1 MLSYENSL
9 GGKAMIN
16 STRNFCAAFLV
27 VMGLWSI
34 PTARAAEQNRT
45 YLIERFQDGDIPTG
59 QDFKDLIDSALNL
72 VDDGLTSYRI
82 GVDSSGSA
90 LRLIEGQT
98 VGPSLAFA
106 PKADNPPLAPLWAG
120 QFGFLP
126 MEFQDASLNSHYGYF
141 QLQMDAGPLP
151 PPPGSPGP
159 AIFVEYLV
167 WETDANVPVTT
178 SVVPE
183 PMSATLLCGGFVLLC
198 RSRRKRIAL

>member
-1 MLSYENSL
+1 MF
-9 GGKAMIN
+9 K

-27 VMGLWSI
+27 VIGLWSI
-34 PTARAAEQNRT
+34 PTARAAEQNRS
-45 YLIERFQDGDIPTG
+45 YLYEKFQNGDIPDG

-90 LRLIEGQT
+90 LRLEAGQT

-126 MEFQDASLNSHYGYF
+126 MEFQDAALNTHYGYF
-141 QLQMDAGPLP
+141 QLQMASGPLP

-183 PMSATLLCGGFVLLC
+183 PMSATLVCGALLLLRRRRSVL
-198 RSRRKRIAL
+198 